1 MTITIYGI
9 STCATCKKA
18 VKALSEADKSVTF
31 RDVRAEPLS
40 ETELSD
46 LIAEFGDNLVDR
58 NSTVWRGLNDW
69 MKHSEIEQQIAAHP
83 KLMQRPVIRDGDTYY
98 LGWTEA
104 IQSALLD

>member
-9 STCATCKKA
+9 STCATCNKA

-40 ETELSD
+40 ETELND
-46 LIAEFGDNLVDR
+46 LIAQFGDNLVDR

-83 KLMQRPVIRDGDTYY
+83 KLMQRPVIRDGDRYY
-98 LGWTEA
+98 LGWTDA